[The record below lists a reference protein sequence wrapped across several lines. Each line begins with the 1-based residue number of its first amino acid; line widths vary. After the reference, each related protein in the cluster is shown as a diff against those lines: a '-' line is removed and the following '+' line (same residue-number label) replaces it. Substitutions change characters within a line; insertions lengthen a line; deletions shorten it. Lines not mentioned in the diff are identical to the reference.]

1 MKIISDIKGGLG
13 NQLFSYVFGYALSK
27 EKNAELIL
35 DVSMLK
41 AGKINNRELE
51 IDKFGIS
58 CDKIITIPYSDNFF
72 MRKSGINRLV
82 KRSIIGF
89 TTKVYKEKQ
98 ECVYDPDVMK
108 CKGNTYFDGFW
119 QSYRYFDKYREDI
132 LKMIRP
138 KAKPSS
144 VVEEL
149 SAKMQQEASVSLHV
163 RRGDYAGMHWLL
175 PMEYYDRAIEKLMEI
190 GKEVSCVYV
199 FSDDMDFSREYFEKK
214 AYEDIRFEYVDY
226 DDKDRTIYDMYLMS
240 KCRHHIIAN
249 SSYSW
254 WGAYLGEDEDRVVI
268 CPKTGMWG
276 DDFYPDEWVKIE
288 L

>member
-1 MKIISDIKGGLG
+1 MKIITDIKGGLG
-13 NQLFSYVFGYALSK
+13 NQLFSYVFGYAVSK

-58 CDKIITIPYSDNFF
+58 CDKIITIPYSDSFF
-72 MRKSGINRLV
+72 MRKSGMNRLV

-98 ECVYDPDVMK
+98 ECIYDPAVFE
-108 CKGNTYFDGFW
+108 CSGNTYFDGFW

-132 LKMIRP
+132 LRMIRP
-138 KAKPSS
+138 K
-144 VVEEL
+144 EEMVGAAAEI
-149 SAKMQQEASVSLHV
+149 SEKMQQEASVSLHV

-175 PMEYYDRAIEKLMEI
+175 PMEYYDRAIEKLIEM
-190 GKEVSCVYV
+190 GKEVSSIYV
-199 FSDDMDFSREYFEKK
+199 FSDDMEFAKKYFSEKK
-214 AYEDIRFEYVDY
+214 YEGVEFIYPEYEH
-226 DDKDRTIYDMYLMS
+226 KDRSIMDMVLMS

-254 WGAYLGEDEDRVVI
+254 WSAYLGDADDKVTI

-276 DDFYPDEWVKIE
+276 DDFYKPEWVKIE